1 MAVIKNTDTEN
12 DPAKIGTRYT
22 VRAPHPEFGENPNII
37 NEYGHTVY
45 PKYVDHP
52 TLKQKHTTTTYLGK
66 DQSRLNTIET
76 NIPERVIV
84 NSKEEED
91 ALMAGVELP
100 KVKQKKA
107 WAS

>member
-1 MAVIKNTDTEN
+1 MAVIKNVDPEN

-22 VRAPHPEFGENPNII
+22 VRH
-37 NEYGHTVY
+37 EYGHTVY

-52 TLKQKHTTTTYLGK
+52 TLKQKHTTITYLGK

-76 NIPERVIV
+76 DIPERVIV